1 MPKKAAPTNRALKSE
16 INRMTKR
23 IERAEQATRSL
34 KEVLRMLIDNDTDE

>member
-23 IERAEQATRSL
+23 IERAEQQTRNL
-34 KEVLRMLIDNDTDE
+34 KKILEYLVEKDTDE